1 MKVFIALTKRREP
14 TGHISVDYNHIIAI
28 EDNRFNTDNE
38 EFAWTNVW
46 LTNGLK
52 LEVLETEQEIF
63 DIIRREGQRQY

>member
-1 MKVFIALTKRREP
+1 MKFIALTKRREP
-14 TGHISVDYNHIIAI
+14 KGYVAVDYDHIIAI

-52 LEVLETEQEIF
+52 LEVMETEQEIL
-63 DIIRREGQRQY
+63 DMIWRKGQL

>member
-1 MKVFIALTKRREP
+1 MRFIALTKRREQK
-14 TGHISVDYNHIIAI
+14 GHIAVDYDHIIAI

-52 LEVLETEQEIF
+52 LEVLETEREILDMIF
-63 DIIRREGQRQY
+63 RGGQR